1 MIVHT
6 IRDYLLFMIDYQ
18 ISFQG
23 NFHMQR
29 DETLLWTKLQW
40 FNMFRNILLTIVDK
54 RNFHRNCY
62 IKNFEV

>member
-29 DETLLWTKLQW
+29 DETLL
-40 FNMFRNILLTIVDK
+40 
-54 RNFHRNCY
+54 
-62 IKNFEV
+62 